1 MTNAAAPITGGMICP
16 PVEAVASTAA
26 ANGGRKPERFMSG
39 MVSGP
44 STMTFATALPDT
56 VPNRL
61 DEITDT
67 LPGPPAVCPVIE
79 SAKSMKSC
87 PVPLFSMNAPNST
100 NSIT

>member
-1 MTNAAAPITGGMICP
+1 
-16 PVEAVASTAA
+16 
-26 ANGGRKPERFMSG
+26 
-39 MVSGP
+39 MVIGP
-44 STMTFATALPDT
+44 STITFATALPDT

-61 DEITDT
+61 ELTTDT
-67 LPGPPAVCPVIE
+67 LPGPPAVWPVSD